1 MAFVSENTQYA
12 GAVYSYPVEGVS
24 ITDSLP
30 RPVQTGKVETNKPRQ
45 NLGRTRLVLSTSCHY
60 LALVLV

>member
-1 MAFVSENTQYA
+1 MQELYIVILLK
-12 GAVYSYPVEGVS
+12 VYP
-24 ITDSLP
+24 ITDSLA